1 MRQRQVEERSS
12 YVLVVHGRSSTARQ
26 GAHGSD
32 GQTYGVHVEDFLG
45 IPEGHLTT
53 QEGQI

>member
-32 GQTYGVHVEDFLG
+32 GQTYGVHVEDFVG

-53 QEGQI
+53 QEG